1 MDHCNGAS
9 ASVLRA
15 VISAERQEIIVNVER
30 FVKLMTGHF
39 DNKEQ
44 FTEMKEDGKIFPY
57 AQHVNTVCND
67 KIKNI
72 PEDFTGIF
80 IVEESYYE
88 TDGRRHASPHLFLIT
103 DSDSGII
110 LSSYEI
116 PEGEDKNTFSYHS
129 MKIVEYSELK
139 NLKSL
144 HQLYIRK
151 RMVSG
156 KGAV

>member
-1 MDHCNGAS
+1 VDHCNGAS
-9 ASVLRA
+9 AYVLRA

-67 KIKNI
+67 KIKN
-72 PEDFTGIF
+72 
-80 IVEESYYE
+80 
-88 TDGRRHASPHLFLIT
+88 
-103 DSDSGII
+103 
-110 LSSYEI
+110 
-116 PEGEDKNTFSYHS
+116 
-129 MKIVEYSELK
+129 
-139 NLKSL
+139 LKSL

-156 KGAV
+156 KGANLPRLWHSGCGRSFQTLVWRYPKVWKSMEREHLDMMCRLDIKG

>member
-9 ASVLRA
+9 AYVLRA

-30 FVKLMTGHF
+30 FVK
-39 DNKEQ
+39 Q
-44 FTEMKEDGKIFPY
+44 MKEAGKIFPY

-67 KIKNI
+67 KI
-72 PEDFTGIF
+72 
-80 IVEESYYE
+80 
-88 TDGRRHASPHLFLIT
+88 
-103 DSDSGII
+103 
-110 LSSYEI
+110 
-116 PEGEDKNTFSYHS
+116 
-129 MKIVEYSELK
+129 K

>member
-9 ASVLRA
+9 AYVLRA

-44 FTEMKEDGKIFPY
+44 FTEMKKAGKIFPY
-57 AQHVNTVCND
+57 AQHVN
-67 KIKNI
+67 
-72 PEDFTGIF
+72 
-80 IVEESYYE
+80 
-88 TDGRRHASPHLFLIT
+88 
-103 DSDSGII
+103 
-110 LSSYEI
+110 
-116 PEGEDKNTFSYHS
+116 
-129 MKIVEYSELK
+129 
-139 NLKSL
+139 SL

>member
-1 MDHCNGAS
+1 M
-9 ASVLRA
+9 
-15 VISAERQEIIVNVER
+15 NVER

-67 KIKNI
+67 KIKKVKCLPRN
-72 PEDFTGIF
+72 
-80 IVEESYYE
+80 
-88 TDGRRHASPHLFLIT
+88 
-103 DSDSGII
+103 
-110 LSSYEI
+110 
-116 PEGEDKNTFSYHS
+116 DK
-129 MKIVEYSELK
+129 IK